1 MNRKSLRHMKRP
13 GLRARASCTTRG
25 RAFFAAALFAL
36 LAVAGWR
43 SLVAGEAPGDSGAG
57 SRLDWKAVIERNKRA
72 VPGELEA
79 HLYLA
84 VGYANLGMIREATQE
99 FRTIE
104 SAGYREFGQEV
115 IGKNERIA
123 KENPGDILSLNMLA
137 FAYYAFG
144 DYKGSALYFER
155 LVGLDPKNVWVHHYF
170 ALSLSRTG
178 ELDRAI
184 EVLRAALALDPSNDY
199 THLLLGLAYKEKGWY
214 VLSILELARAGKAV
228 RELAT
233 LR

>member
-1 MNRKSLRHMKRP
+1 M
-13 GLRARASCTTRG
+13 RARASCTPQA
-25 RAFFAAALFAL
+25 RASFTTELFTLLL
-36 LAVAGWR
+36 LAVVGGGP
-43 SLVAGEAPGDSGAG
+43 LVTGEAAGDSGAG
-57 SRLDWKAVIERNKRA
+57 SRVDWKAVIESNKRA
-72 VPGELEA
+72 GPGELEA

-115 IGKNERIA
+115 IGKNERIV
-123 KENPGDILSLNMLA
+123 KENPVDILSLNMLA

-144 DYKGSALYFER
+144 DYKGSALCFER

-170 ALSLSRTG
+170 ALSLSRAG

-184 EVLRAALALDPSNDY
+184 EVLRAALTLDPSNDY

>member
-1 MNRKSLRHMKRP
+1 MWARAPSTA
-13 GLRARASCTTRG
+13 RARA
-25 RAFFAAALFAL
+25 FFTVALLAL
-36 LAVAGWR
+36 LAVAGR
-43 SLVAGEAPGDSGAG
+43 ESLVTGEAAGDSGAG
-57 SRLDWKAVIERNKRA
+57 SSVDWKAVIESNRRA
-72 VPGELEA
+72 GPGELEV

-84 VGYANLGMIREATQE
+84 VSYANLGMIREAAQE

-115 IGKNERIA
+115 IRKNERVV
-123 KENPGDILSLNMLA
+123 KENPGDVLSLNMLA

-144 DYKGSALYFER
+144 DYKGSALCFEQ
-155 LVGLDPKNVWVHHYF
+155 LVRLDPKNVWVHHYL
-170 ALSLSRTG
+170 ALSLSRID
-178 ELDRAI
+178 ELDRGI
-184 EVLRAALALDPSNDY
+184 EVLRAALALDPSNEY